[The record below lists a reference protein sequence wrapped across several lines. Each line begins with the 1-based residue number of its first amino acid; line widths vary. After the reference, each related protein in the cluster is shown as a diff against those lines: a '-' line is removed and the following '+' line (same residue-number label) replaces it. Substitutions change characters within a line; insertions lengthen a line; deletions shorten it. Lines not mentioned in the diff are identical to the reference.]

1 MDGPRMGKKKD
12 IKNCIKVKEIISNID
27 WKCKVYKNFSKKNL
41 GSKNRI
47 VSGLNWVFTKVD
59 RAIILEDD
67 CYPSNDFFYF
77 CETLLNYYE
86 KNKRISVITGNNF
99 QTKWINSFSYY
110 FSKYS
115 HIWGWATWKRT
126 WNLFNDNHKDIEN
139 FLNSK
144 KFERISK
151 IHDEQNYWKSMYDQ
165 IKRGVL
171 KSWAY
176 YFLLNIWE
184 KGGLTVTP
192 NFNLVKN
199 LGIDSNSGS
208 NKIDSNLKISLTDI
222 KLDVPMVHPRSII
235 VDERADKQVFYSIY
249 KKNIK
254 TRLKYRLKKM
264 INYLK

>member
-1 MDGPRMGKKKD
+1 
-12 IKNCIKVKEIISNID
+12 
-27 WKCKVYKNFSKKNL
+27 
-41 GSKNRI
+41 
-47 VSGLNWVFTKVD
+47 
-59 RAIILEDD
+59 
-67 CYPSNDFFYF
+67 
-77 CETLLNYYE
+77 
-86 KNKRISVITGNNF
+86 
-99 QTKWINSFSYY
+99 
-110 FSKYS
+110 
-115 HIWGWATWKRT
+115 
-126 WNLFNDNHKDIEN
+126 
-139 FLNSK
+139 
-144 KFERISK
+144 
-151 IHDEQNYWKSMYDQ
+151 MYDQ